1 MNLAKEDLE
10 KLKLTISDYNTA
22 SIIAALEST
31 IYLYRELRKA
41 LFSSEVN
48 MQVKNELKSVD
59 YLHVIKTRK
68 EVS

>member
-10 KLKLTISDYNTA
+10 KLKLTISEYNTA
-22 SIIAALEST
+22 SIIAALEAT